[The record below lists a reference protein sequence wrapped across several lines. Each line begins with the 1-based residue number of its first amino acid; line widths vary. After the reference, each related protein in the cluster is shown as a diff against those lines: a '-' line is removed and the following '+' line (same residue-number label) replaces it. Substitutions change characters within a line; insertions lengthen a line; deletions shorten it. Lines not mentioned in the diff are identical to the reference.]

1 MSALASLARTL
12 RPSPSG
18 VAWQVCDNHAWI
30 DIPDAL
36 AEALRAT
43 FIAPTGYVVLVDRNL
58 WGVDDVPHHYDL
70 DSGDPMWFA
79 PAVDGVS
86 TAVYRDLHSAS
97 ARSARFVGEGVKAFA
112 YPITMPVADLFR
124 LVPVAAGEVAG
135 DGSSVGLAGNS
146 GSFSR
151 T

>member
-1 MSALASLARTL
+1 MKGLAGVARSLRHT
-12 RPSPSG
+12 PGG
-18 VAWQVCDNHAWI
+18 VAWQALDEGRWV
-30 DIPDAL
+30 DIPDSLAAAL
-36 AEALRAT
+36 SAT
-43 FIAPTGYVVLVDRNL
+43 FIAQTGYVVLVDRNL

-124 LVPVAAGEVAG
+124 LVPTPAVAVAGE
-135 DGSSVGLAGNS
+135 GSVVGLGGNS